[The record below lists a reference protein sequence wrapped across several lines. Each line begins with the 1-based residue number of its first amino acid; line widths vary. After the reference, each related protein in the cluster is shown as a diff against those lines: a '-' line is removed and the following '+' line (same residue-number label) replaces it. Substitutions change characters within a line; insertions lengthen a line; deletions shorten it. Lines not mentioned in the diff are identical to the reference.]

1 MANLSEKYQK
11 ITQDNEHVSCVFL
24 FSLEMCCSLQFFT
37 TGLSLSLS
45 LCCARGATE
54 TGREGTGSC
63 ACCALFVLLTCGSV
77 ESLKRGPPLNGNLA
91 NLRVGEAGFMQMC
104 WQGRRS
110 GSFICFQRERWV
122 NAKVILHKGTT
133 VLEQNTAARI
143 AGKKKR
149 GFCFLAERSLI
160 FFHALQGKW
169 RTFIWH
175 ICKYSVFIVILT
187 CTGGS
192 ENVSNLPLI
201 SKKEIKTRS
210 HGHYFAVGY
219 YPERMNLTL
228 SPVCITVIICH
239 CKWIKVGVLG
249 RLDCICWANRASS
262 VLLKDT
268 WGCRG
273 NWTWVH
279 VSLFKTKE
287 ALWWWQQSLSPWR
300 LLHWVS
306 HF

>member
-11 ITQDNEHVSCVFL
+11 ITQLHNEHVSCVFL

-37 TGLSLSLS
+37 TGLSLSRS

-54 TGREGTGSC
+54 TGREGTGAC
-63 ACCALFVLLTCGSV
+63 ACCALFVLLTCGSD
-77 ESLKRGPPLNGNLA
+77 ESLERGPPLNGNLA
-91 NLRVGEAGFMQMC
+91 NPRVGEAGFMQIC

-160 FFHALQGKW
+160 FFHTLQGKW

-175 ICKYSVFIVILT
+175 ICKYSVLIVILT

-192 ENVSNLPLI
+192 E
-201 SKKEIKTRS
+201 
-210 HGHYFAVGY
+210 
-219 YPERMNLTL
+219 M
-228 SPVCITVIICH
+228 CQIC
-239 CKWIKVGVLG
+239 L
-249 RLDCICWANRASS
+249 
-262 VLLKDT
+262 
-268 WGCRG
+268 
-273 NWTWVH
+273 
-279 VSLFKTKE
+279 
-287 ALWWWQQSLSPWR
+287 
-300 LLHWVS
+300 
-306 HF
+306 

>member
-1 MANLSEKYQK
+1 MCRVYFCFRWR
-11 ITQDNEHVSCVFL
+11 CVVL
-24 FSLEMCCSLQFFT
+24 YSFSLLGS
-37 TGLSLSLS
+37 LSLSLS
-45 LCCARGATE
+45 AAHAVLQRQDARAQA
-54 TGREGTGSC
+54 R
-63 ACCALFVLLTCGSV
+63 ALVVRSLFYWHAAPSNH
-77 ESLKRGPPLNGNLA
+77 LKRGPPLNGNLA